1 MITIFDC
8 GIFKFFNKQHSTIN
22 SDGIMNLTKIV
33 FRAFQIIFLAIG
45 IVMTVIS
52 IRQYL
57 LALETYDWPFV
68 TGKITE
74 AKIKRY
80 VTTDN
85 PEGDISRQT
94 YEASYIPKIIYNYQV
109 NGQEYTNNKIQY
121 TSHSKD
127 TKQEAKAVLDMF
139 PDKNSVRI
147 YYDPEKPEKSVL
159 LQGGNN
165 NLWIIGV
172 IFIGLG
178 LVFIF
183 IYNFI
188 KPNNRRKSY
197 LNDRS

>member
-1 MITIFDC
+1 
-8 GIFKFFNKQHSTIN
+8 
-22 SDGIMNLTKIV
+22 MNLTKIV

-57 LALETYDWPFV
+57 IALETYDWPFV

-85 PEGDISRQT
+85 PESDISRQT